1 MIQLENLSLRN
12 GTFELKGLNGTI
24 PAGSYGILM
33 GRTGCGKTTLLEAIC
48 GLRPKVSAGA
58 IRLHDRDV
66 TRLKPAERGIGYVP
80 QDSALF
86 ETMTIFDN
94 VAFALRL
101 RGWDDQAIAERVY
114 QLAELM
120 AITPLL
126 ERKPFGLSGGEAKR
140 VALARALAASP
151 GVLCLDEPL
160 SALDE
165 ETHTEICDL
174 LSEVHKEIEVTILH
188 ITHSSSEARRLGE
201 IFFRLK
207 EGRLIFD
214 ESFEVDDQP

>member
-1 MIQLENLSLRN
+1 MIRLENLSLRN
-12 GTFELKGLNGTI
+12 GSFELDDLCATI

-48 GLRPKVSAGA
+48 GLRPQVIGGN
-58 IRLHDRDV
+58 IWLNNQDV

-86 ETMTIFDN
+86 ETMTIFEN

-101 RGWDDQAIAERVY
+101 RGWDEAGIKNRVH
-114 QLAELM
+114 QLADLI

-140 VALARALAASP
+140 VALARALASSP

-174 LSEVHKEIEVTILH
+174 LTEIHREIDVTILH
-188 ITHSSSEARRLGE
+188 ITHSRSEAQRLGE
-201 IFFRLK
+201 TFLRM
-207 EGRLIFD
+207 EDGRIMT
-214 ESFEVDDQP
+214 DD

>member
-1 MIQLENLSLRN
+1 MIRLKNLSLRN
-12 GTFELKGLNGTI
+12 GSFELDDLCATI

-33 GRTGCGKTTLLEAIC
+33 GRTGCGKTTLLEAVC
-48 GLRPKVSAGA
+48 GLRPQVIGGN
-58 IRLHDRDV
+58 IWLHNRDV

-86 ETMTIFDN
+86 ETMTIFEN

-101 RGWDDQAIAERVY
+101 RGWDESDIKNRVHE
-114 QLAELM
+114 LADLM
-120 AITPLL
+120 GITPLL

-140 VALARALAASP
+140 VALSRALASSP

-165 ETHTEICDL
+165 ETHAEICDL
-174 LSEVHKEIEVTILH
+174 LTDVHREIDVTILH
-188 ITHSSSEARRLGE
+188 ITHSRSEAQRLGE
-201 IFFRLK
+201 TFLRL
-207 EGRLIFD
+207 EDGRLMT
-214 ESFEVDDQP
+214 DD

>member
-1 MIQLENLSLRN
+1 MIRLENLSLRN
-12 GTFELKGLNGTI
+12 GSFELDDLCATVS
-24 PAGSYGILM
+24 AGSYGILM
-33 GRTGCGKTTLLEAIC
+33 GRTGCGKTTILEGIC
-48 GLRPKVSAGA
+48 GLRPQVTGGA
-58 IRLHDRDV
+58 IRLHDSDV

-86 ETMTIFDN
+86 ETMTIFEN

-101 RGWDDQAIAERVY
+101 RKWNEADIEKRVTD
-114 QLAELM
+114 LAGLM
-120 AITPLL
+120 DITPLL

-165 ETHTEICDL
+165 ETHAEICDL
-174 LSEVHKEIEVTILH
+174 LAELHREISVTILH
-188 ITHSSSEARRLGE
+188 VTHSSSEAKRLGE
-201 IFFRLK
+201 IFLRLEDGKLIK
-207 EGRLIFD
+207 ETLVD
-214 ESFEVDDQP
+214 E